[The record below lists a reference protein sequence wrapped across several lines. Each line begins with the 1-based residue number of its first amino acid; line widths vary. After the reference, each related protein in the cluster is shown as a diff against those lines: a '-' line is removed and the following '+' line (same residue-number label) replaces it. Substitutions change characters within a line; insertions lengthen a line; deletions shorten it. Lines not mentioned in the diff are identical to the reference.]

1 VKIRLLLGTLL
12 VWQLLFAQ
20 NAWAAIDKNELLT
33 LDMRRALFTDEYVVL
48 DVNEQQVVMQLR
60 ENTNAIARG
69 VSLFISDAGELPGS
83 DESSNPLIEQ
93 LNNLGWVTM
102 VITIPTTEMFAL
114 NNPPTDNV
122 DSLSAKL
129 MTSQLDPER
138 YQANLSYVA
147 ALVQGAMEQARRYP
161 GFVLVITQGMAAA
174 SLSQLYAEG
183 TLNAPDAMVVINPYL
198 PDRQYNKK
206 LATYL
211 AKTPM
216 PVLDLYNQSDSRWSQ
231 SQVVARRTA
240 AVKTLKLEY
249 RQREIIGVAWQAQST
264 HYIAKEI
271 QGWLKHMGW

>member
-1 VKIRLLLGTLL
+1 VKSRLVVGVLV

-20 NAWAAIDKNELLT
+20 TAWAAIDKNALQV
-33 LDMRRALFTDEYVVL
+33 LDMQRALFSDEYVML
-48 DVNEQQVVMQLR
+48 SVNDQPLVMQLR

-69 VSLFISDAGELPGS
+69 VSLLITDSGELPGS
-83 DESSNPLIEQ
+83 DEAINPLIVQ
-93 LNNLGWVTM
+93 LNGLGWVTM
-102 VITIPTTEMFAL
+102 VLAIPTREMFSLSNSLPDNAE
-114 NNPPTDNV
+114 PP
-122 DSLSAKL
+122 SAKL

-138 YQANLSYVA
+138 YQANLTYVT
-147 ALVQGAMEQARRYP
+147 ALMQAAMEQARKYP
-161 GFVLVITQGMAAA
+161 GFILVITQGMTAA

-183 TLNAPDAMVVINPYL
+183 SLNAPDAMVVINPYL
-198 PDRQYNKK
+198 PDRLYNKK
-206 LATYL
+206 LANYL

-264 HYIAKEI
+264 HYIGKEI

>member
-1 VKIRLLLGTLL
+1 MKSQLL
-12 VWQLLFAQ
+12 VGILLIWQLLFAQ
-20 NAWAAIDKNELLT
+20 NAWAAIDKNELLA
-33 LDMRRALFTDEYVVL
+33 LDMRRALFSDEYVVL
-48 DVNEQQVVMQLR
+48 NVNEQQLVMQLR

-69 VSLFISDAGELPGS
+69 VSLLISDSGELLGS
-83 DESSNPLIEQ
+83 DDASNPLIAQ
-93 LNNLGWVTM
+93 LNSLGWVTM
-102 VITIPTTEMFAL
+102 VITVPTTEMFAL
-114 NNPPTDNV
+114 TNLPTDNA

-138 YQANLSYVA
+138 YQANLTYMA
-147 ALVQGAMEQARRYP
+147 ALMQGAMEQVRRYP
-161 GFVLVITQGMAAA
+161 GFVLVITQGMTAAT
-174 SLSQLYAEG
+174 LSQLYAEG

-206 LATYL
+206 LANYL

-240 AVKTLKLEY
+240 AIKTLKLEY

-264 HYIAKEI
+264 HYIGKEI